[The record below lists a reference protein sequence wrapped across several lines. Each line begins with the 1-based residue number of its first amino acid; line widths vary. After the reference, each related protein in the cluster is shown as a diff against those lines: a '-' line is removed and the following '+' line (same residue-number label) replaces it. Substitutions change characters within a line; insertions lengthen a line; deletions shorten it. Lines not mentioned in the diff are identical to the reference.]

1 MSTVPQ
7 EIRVGIVGIGT
18 HFKEIL
24 MPALMAQD
32 NVSLSA
38 FCDTAEVARQ
48 WASSRFSNATVVA
61 DYMDDNFWD
70 KIDCVICASFA
81 KVHQAILQQ
90 AVIRKKHCFC
100 EKPAALD
107 ASGLDDIIS
116 KGIPSNLV
124 IRIGHVYRYMGGG
137 SRFINI
143 TRQHRLICLE
153 VSYIGAGPRGGRW
166 NLGSRKFF
174 SLAHLTNAIDFVVAV
189 AGNVTNLQNATWSR
203 TQGCES
209 LTAIFKNARCPLTCL
224 FATNAATAF
233 TCKATAILEGGGV
246 ITLDTLRNVVMTGFD
261 PKPSEK
267 RTGQVYKER
276 DLGTAIMNDGYVDEL
291 RDFFAEV
298 RGSGHCRLPDIVQA
312 RHVLSVIDQL
322 LVQ

>member
-1 MSTVPQ
+1 MMTVPQ

-24 MPALMAQD
+24 LPALLAQD
-32 NVSLSA
+32 NVILSA
-38 FCDTAEVARQ
+38 FCDNTEEARQ
-48 WASSRFSNATVVA
+48 WAASRFPHTAVVS
-61 DYMDDNFWD
+61 DYIDDDFWNQ
-70 KIDCVICASFA
+70 IDCVICASFA

-90 AVIRKKHCFC
+90 AVLRNKHCFC

-116 KGIPSNLV
+116 KGVPSNLV

-143 TRQHRLICLE
+143 THQHRLICLE

-174 SLAHLTNAIDFVVAV
+174 SLA
-189 AGNVTNLQNATWSR
+189 Q
-203 TQGCES
+203 
-209 LTAIFKNARCPLTCL
+209 LTCL

-291 RDFFAEV
+291 RDFFAEI

-312 RHVLSVIDQL
+312 RHVLSIIDQI

>member
-1 MSTVPQ
+1 MATAPQ
-7 EIRVGIVGIGT
+7 EVRVGIVGIGT
-18 HFKEIL
+18 HFKDIL
-24 MPALMAQD
+24 LPALMAQD
-32 NVSLSA
+32 NVILSA
-38 FCDTAEVARQ
+38 FCDNAEKARQ
-48 WASSRFSNATVVA
+48 WASYRFQHATVVS
-61 DYMDDNFWD
+61 DFTDDRFWD
-70 KIDCVICASFA
+70 AIDCVICASFA
-81 KVHQAILQQ
+81 KVHQAILEQ
-90 AVIRKKHCFC
+90 AILRKKHCFC

-107 ASGLDDIIS
+107 AAGLDGIIS

-143 TRQHRLICLE
+143 THQHRLICLE
-153 VSYIGAGPRGGRW
+153 VSYIGAGPRGSNW

-189 AGNVTNLQNATWSR
+189 AGNVTSLQNATWSR

-209 LTAIFKNARCPLTCL
+209 ITAIFKNARCPLTCL

-233 TCKATAILEGGGV
+233 TCKATAIMEGGGV
-246 ITLDTLRNVVMTGFD
+246 IMLDTLRNVVMTGFD

-267 RTGQVYKER
+267 RTGRIHSER
-276 DLGTAIMNDGYVDEL
+276 DLGTIIMNDGYAEEL
-291 RDFFAEV
+291 RDFFAEI

-312 RHVLSVIDQL
+312 RHVLSIIDQIL
-322 LVQ
+322 TR